1 MLFVSLVCEVEI
13 ECGLLKADNPKRSC
27 VWFHRII
34 SGLPS
39 SENAEH
45 PNVLKYVDYGP
56 NGVDSNDEAHPQSP
70 FTQLEE
76 QEDEGSHG
84 PRKRFHI

>member
-1 MLFVSLVCEVEI
+1 
-13 ECGLLKADNPKRSC
+13 

-34 SGLPS
+34 SGLAS

-56 NGVDSNDEAHPQSP
+56 NGVDSNDEAHPQVLLHNLKNKKMKEAWTKKTFSHMM
-70 FTQLEE
+70 
-76 QEDEGSHG
+76 SHG
-84 PRKRFHI
+84 HQEAILAKFCFCDKLAI